1 MLCQQDK
8 PPPWEARAQESCP
21 CWLKLEKNPAAMK
34 TLYSQKLKKWR
45 KEKKKKNKKSFL
57 KSSGVIL
64 FESPGSALSHLG
76 QGDQREF
83 GLSVQGS
90 CSEQQ
95 GMLCFQDGSLGDDRF
110 LILAS
115 WALWKSPVGPRA
127 VQWLVEGQLSCV
139 PGGIVVMP
147 TQERPLGPL
156 LLTRKW
162 FFFFFFNDFW
172 VLVF

>member
-1 MLCQQDK
+1 MAKNLPANVGDTGSIPDPGRSHMPWSNEAHESQLVKSTCLRAHALPTRQATTMRSPCTRELPLLAETGEK
-8 PPPWEARAQESCP
+8 PSSNEDPVQP
-21 CWLKLEKNPAAMK
+21 KI
-34 TLYSQKLKKWR
+34 KKKRR

-83 GLSVQGS
+83 GISVQGS
-90 CSEQQ
+90 CREQQ

-115 WALWKSPVGPRA
+115 
-127 VQWLVEGQLSCV
+127 
-139 PGGIVVMP
+139 
-147 TQERPLGPL
+147 
-156 LLTRKW
+156 
-162 FFFFFFNDFW
+162 
-172 VLVF
+172 